1 MVGWTATLPL
11 GLWFAWLPQT
21 FLFAGVEQES
31 LNKEEKQMLGKLGKR
46 MKGEGG
52 FTLIELLV
60 VIIIIAILAAI
71 AIPTFLGQR
80 QKAQDAAAK
89 SLVRNAM
96 TAYESQYVDNRTF
109 AVATVTAAVLQ
120 AIEPSITFSAAA
132 GHVAAADGGTLVGG
146 SAAAEDTVDYFGDAT
161 TYSIAT
167 LSESANEFGV
177 YVSKT
182 AGGGTTFVKEIGD
195 DISSGW

>member
-1 MVGWTATLPL
+1 M
-11 GLWFAWLPQT
+11 F
-21 FLFAGVEQES
+21 
-31 LNKEEKQMLGKLGKR
+31 EKLCKR

-96 TAYESQYVDNRTF
+96 TAMESQYVDSKTF
-109 AVATVTAAVLQ
+109 AVGATVTAAVS
-120 AIEPSITFSAAA
+120 AIEPSITFTAA
-132 GHVAAADGGTLVGG
+132 GAAVADNAGTVCVGTANASLAAVT
-146 SAAAEDTVDYFGDAT
+146 YYGDAT

-177 YVSKT
+177 FVSKT
-182 AGGGTTFVKEIGD
+182 TGGGTTFVKQIGTA
-195 DISSGW
+195 ISSGW

>member
-1 MVGWTATLPL
+1 MFYKEVGTM
-11 GLWFAWLPQT
+11 F
-21 FLFAGVEQES
+21 
-31 LNKEEKQMLGKLGKR
+31 EKLCKR

-96 TAYESQYVDNRTF
+96 TAMESQWVDTRSF
-109 AVATVTAAVLQ
+109 ASGAPTTAAVM
-120 AIEPSITFSAAA
+120 AIEPSITFSVLANAATA
-132 GHVAAADGGTLVGG
+132 PTALA
-146 SAAAEDTVDYFGDAT
+146 SAAAVNYDGTADTYEIG
-161 TYSIAT
+161 S
-167 LSESANEFGV
+167 LSESGNTFGV
-177 YVSKT
+177 LVDKG
-182 AGGGTTFVKEIGD
+182 AGGGTTFVKNIGGA
-195 DISSGW
+195 SSGW

>member
-1 MVGWTATLPL
+1 
-11 GLWFAWLPQT
+11 
-21 FLFAGVEQES
+21 
-31 LNKEEKQMLGKLGKR
+31 MLQKLVKR

-96 TAYESQYVDNRTF
+96 TAMESDYVDTRD
-109 AVATVTAAVLQ
+109 
-120 AIEPSITFSAAA
+120 FSAAGKA
-132 GHVAAADGGTLVGG
+132 SLELIEPAITFTQGAATCSSTATVSADDDEVEFF
-146 SAAAEDTVDYFGDAT
+146 AATPIITRSGLFPCRD
-161 TYSIAT
+161 
-167 LSESANEFGV
+167 N
-177 YVSKT
+177 
-182 AGGGTTFVKEIGD
+182 
-195 DISSGW
+195 SSGSW